1 MNTVD
6 NLEISGSLIDP
17 NSVFSLHPGANI
29 ISYPFNGDAPI
40 SETLPDPE
48 EYLVSGIIGEGVAAN
63 QIEPGWWVGSLQSL
77 QGGSGYW
84 FIVNDTFDFSY
95 IPPVSGMARTHSE
108 DAISPPPTGFE
119 YVQSTQQSFYFIN
132 NVEGVMPEDWIIA
145 YNGNTIIGSR
155 KWNGEYTDVPAMGYD
170 ENINSAGYCEV
181 GDNVRFK
188 LYQAETGQLLD
199 LHSSEAI
206 ERWSQNGMVTITSMS
221 TIETPEEITLLSAYP
236 NPFNPSTEIQF
247 TIPSEMDVKVHIV
260 NMQGRHV
267 ETLIDN
273 QLIDGYHHVSWNA
286 SEHASG
292 VYFVRL
298 NAGGKISVQKIL
310 LMK

>member
-1 MNTVD
+1 
-6 NLEISGSLIDP
+6 
-17 NSVFSLHPGANI
+17 
-29 ISYPFNGDAPI
+29 
-40 SETLPDPE
+40 
-48 EYLVSGIIGEGVAAN
+48 
-63 QIEPGWWVGSLQSL
+63 
-77 QGGSGYW
+77 
-84 FIVNDTFDFSY
+84 
-95 IPPVSGMARTHSE
+95 
-108 DAISPPPTGFE
+108 
-119 YVQSTQQSFYFIN
+119 
-132 NVEGVMPEDWIIA
+132 
-145 YNGNTIIGSR
+145 
-155 KWNGEYTDVPAMGYD
+155 MGYD

-199 LHSSEAI
+199 LYSSESI
-206 ERWSQNGMVTITSMS
+206 QRWSQNGMVTITSMS
-221 TIETPEEITLLSAYP
+221 TIEIPEEITLLSAYP

-260 NMQGRHV
+260 NIQGRHV

-292 VYFVRL
+292 VYFIRL